1 MIDALMKYHAMKC
14 GHFFSLT
21 ALAVGLS
28 ILTSTVFAAEV
39 NVYSYRKP
47 QLIDPM
53 FEVFTQKTGIKVN
66 SVYAKKGM
74 LERLKQEGSNS
85 PADLVFTVD
94 IGRLTDIQ
102 KAGLT
107 QAVQSDELERTI
119 PAQFREPNGHW
130 FGLTS
135 RARIIVTSVDRV
147 GADDLK
153 TYEDLTDARWKGRI
167 CTRSGKHPYMV
178 ALTASMI
185 AHYGIEKA
193 KDWLTGLKANLA
205 RKPQGNDRAQ
215 VKAIKEGVCD
225 VAVINHY
232 YMAKMLKDP
241 KQVSWAKAVRV
252 MFPNQQDFRP
262 LHRQGT
268 HMNISG
274 LALTKHAPNRD
285 AAIALMEFLASAKGQ
300 RMYAQKNGEYP
311 VTPGV
316 EWNDLQKAWGPF
328 KQDELALADIA
339 KNRAA
344 AIRMADE
351 VGYNQ

>member
-1 MIDALMKYHAMKC
+1 MLDALKEFKAMKS
-14 GHFFSLT
+14 GHIFSLV
-21 ALAVGLS
+21 ALAVGLC
-28 ILTSTVFAAEV
+28 IFTSTVFAAEV

-47 QLIDPM
+47 KLIDPM
-53 FEVFTQKTGIKVN
+53 FAVFTQKTGIKVN

-102 KAGLT
+102 NAGLT
-107 QAVQSDELERTI
+107 QAIQSDELERDI

-215 VKAIKEGVCD
+215 VKAIWAGECD
-225 VAVINHY
+225 ISLGNTY
-232 YMAKMLKDP
+232 YMGQMLKDP
-241 KQVSWAKAVRV
+241 EQKQWADSVRIV
-252 MFPNQQDFRP
+252 FPTFENG
-262 LHRQGT
+262 GT
-268 HMNISG
+268 HVNVSG
-274 LALTKHAPNRD
+274 VAMTKAAPNKE
-285 AAIALMEFLASAKGQ
+285 AALKLVEFLVSDE
-300 RMYAQKNGEYP
+300 AQKIYAETNYEFP
-311 VTPGV
+311 VSDDVERSDLVKSWGQFTPDSLSLS
-316 EWNDLQKAWGPF
+316 EISDLRPKAL
-328 KQDELALADIA
+328 DLIE
-339 KNRAA
+339 
-344 AIRMADE
+344 E
-351 VGYNQ
+351 VNFDG

>member
-1 MIDALMKYHAMKC
+1 M
-14 GHFFSLT
+14 
-21 ALAVGLS
+21 
-28 ILTSTVFAAEV
+28 
-39 NVYSYRKP
+39 
-47 QLIDPM
+47 
-53 FEVFTQKTGIKVN
+53 
-66 SVYAKKGM
+66 
-74 LERLKQEGSNS
+74 
-85 PADLVFTVD
+85 
-94 IGRLTDIQ
+94 
-102 KAGLT
+102 
-107 QAVQSDELERTI
+107 
-119 PAQFREPNGHW
+119 
-130 FGLTS
+130 
-135 RARIIVTSVDRV
+135 TSVDRV

-252 MFPNQQDFRP
+252 MFPNQKDF
-262 LHRQGT
+262 
-268 HMNISG
+268 
-274 LALTKHAPNRD
+274 
-285 AAIALMEFLASAKGQ
+285 
-300 RMYAQKNGEYP
+300 
-311 VTPGV
+311 
-316 EWNDLQKAWGPF
+316 QKAWGPF